1 MTCAP
6 IYFRNVLELT
16 VSTDIWYVAFRRPDH
31 ATVVYGRNSK
41 MFQTEI
47 EAKQFARKR
56 LEEGCDVS
64 AGTVNPHRP
73 RQTIGPLQILMWLE
87 SRN

>member
-1 MTCAP
+1 
-6 IYFRNVLELT
+6 
-16 VSTDIWYVAFRRPDH
+16 VSTDIWYVAFRRPDR

-64 AGTVNPHRP
+64 AGTVNPYRP
-73 RQTIGPLQILMWLE
+73 RQAIGPLQILMWLE

>member
-1 MTCAP
+1 
-6 IYFRNVLELT
+6 
-16 VSTDIWYVAFRRPDH
+16 
-31 ATVVYGRNSK
+31 

-64 AGTVNPHRP
+64 AGTVNPYRP
-73 RQTIGPLQILMWLE
+73 RQAIGPLQILTWLE
-87 SRN
+87 SRT